1 MFQIV
6 IISNIISFQNALT
19 VMVICKKHS
28 RKLTVFSICTCTRL
42 LQLLSWFWYSSVC
55 FRRKCFL
62 FTILNGKNLVL
73 KQRVNE
79 RCVSGAAGSERDSRV
94 VKATHIGTSRQ
105 RARCLLASPCAVSWQ
120 SAGPDVTV
128 VVPGLEKKKQKK
140 TVSQEMDLLDRG
152 KDKGFVV
159 SPKNIVSSAKEK
171 NCNFSYIYLEKHIPQ
186 ARPFH

>member
-1 MFQIV
+1 MLSLSWLFVKNNQE
-6 IISNIISFQNALT
+6 NF
-19 VMVICKKHS
+19 
-28 RKLTVFSICTCTRL
+28 TVFSIYTCTRL
-42 LQLLSWFWYSSVC
+42 LQLLSWFWYSSVS

-62 FTILNGKNLVL
+62 YTILNGKNFVL
-73 KQRVNE
+73 KQKVNE

-128 VVPGLEKKKQKK
+128 VVPGLEKKTKKK
-140 TVSQEMDLLDRG
+140 TMSHEMDLLERG

-171 NCNFSYIYLEKHIPQ
+171 NCNLSYIYLEKHLPQ